1 MIRDPGPIHNIGF
14 SVTSRD
20 IPTNEGETEGVA
32 PNSGF
37 VARALNDH
45 PIMRFFSATALTM
58 VGAVAASRVTKSGG
72 VRLAKYVQDRAD
84 DGSTYATS
92 IVKSVTDIRR
102 HLDELQGVSRQIDG
116 VDDPY
121 SKLIYKVD
129 GTRGDEYVTGYEGV
143 KSERFGYTFLTK
155 AERQQAG
162 GGRFNEPAAVWSFRD
177 ALQQRLVRAGRRLP
191 YELPAMYGV
200 QRGITDPLF
209 GDRDAEDRKI
219 KWYNPA
225 DVIADFTKQSVTN
238 LATMIL
244 PFEFA
249 GAAASAGR
257 SSLHTLRYSVNDMR
271 RLTGFKKTMH
281 EGFLDAN
288 ELLREVGHDFAT
300 LTDRFLRTSAQ
311 SSGALSAAA
320 DTFKNQTGLVQ
331 TLHSLRSGRKNAVN
345 AARSANA
352 SKRQIKMTDFKATVF
367 GYTDSSGQNYKG
379 VLDLIPAF
387 RGMRE
392 SLKVGAKE
400 FKKTGYAYDAMEN
413 SVAFNNVLSNS
424 KSAPFFKSQ
433 KDLLDS
439 INRIQ
444 SGHKSRI
451 SDLAT
456 GLRILGGGGPGDKS
470 FAVSDFAMG
479 QKRDAFKDLIEQQ
492 LISSGVGKTDARQ
505 FVDYLKVTVPKSGS
519 NATNIVSIGKT
530 KIYGAGTTEQG
541 IAEDFAATILK
552 RYKGIK
558 NGGAIEA
565 ALGQDAKKALLNAIE
580 DAKGVYLS
588 SDFQKNLKNS
598 IQRNWNTFHRND
610 LADIASTVMKPQ
622 KAQYQDFVG
631 IHNLS
636 AAKQQFL
643 QRKTAQVLGV
653 PLKKTDGSLV
663 ADDVVNN
670 ALANKGFDP
679 TNFTDLRAFLIKN
692 RQMTSGVMG
701 GGFNLFGLQSV
712 TVNEAQS
719 RGFFKHMRP
728 QEQKIVN
735 QLAVRQ
741 ALDDPVSS
749 SIGFSKLDGVYKTA
763 SGKFLDFT
771 SVKSTF
777 SRTANFFA
785 SEFQIPILGFNPADL
800 FGYRSF
806 SEMAR
811 RSPVQYM
818 SGRDVQPFLGGQSR
832 GDFGIWFKTG
842 GTKGKI
848 ISYQKDQLS
857 GAVFGRTL
865 EGAYRGVPTNSV
877 DLLSRQARLASGMEG
892 ETIDQIKGASRS
904 RLKRRLS
911 IDSEQPNSL
920 FGLASRFNRRA
931 SDPGNPVVLSKLLR
945 GEQVQ
950 YGSRKIRL
958 NTTQQ
963 GVNIVD
969 DTGNIVDDFIEDDIL
984 QAYDSLRRRTFEYG
998 IPDPV
1003 MARLEAMDPQSFSYL
1018 GKTVGGLKSQSDIVS
1033 FAEEIMRAE
1042 SLVAQRLKGMGYDP
1056 SYVLTS
1062 GSRIRNILQ
1071 DADLTAVSR
1080 NFDKSPT
1087 INTRLDEL
1095 KNEIFRYISQVNPML
1110 NAGGGKIDM
1119 VSNLTNLQKAVDD
1132 LVAQGVISSAQRTE
1146 AQAAGLSTLFNISA
1160 FSTFKGAATGTLN
1173 ARQNIAQLRQHVN
1186 AVPELGKLFDPFLK
1200 GEIGQVSSSIRKRF
1214 SPLISPLKR
1223 RFGVAPYEM
1232 DNLAVDPLGSSGGF
1246 TAVPTFG
1253 TTFGRDPFAAISSAL
1268 GINTY
1273 SNPAAYSGASVPVAH
1288 SVERLNRYFGT
1299 LGMQLDV
1306 SDFKGPLDLFARGMV
1321 GKRVLPL
1328 YAAGTTAFTVD
1339 RTLGGM
1345 VNGEDQTGET
1355 VYSPLIMG
1363 QIARGVVEGQALAA
1377 GITPGGMS
1385 YSEKKEQ
1392 LVEGEVP
1399 IRQGRFWP
1407 LGNTPFEGGKVMYY
1421 RPSWY
1426 KKLQG
1431 GALFTSDTYGSPMEK
1446 FLFYNDISPLR
1457 PLDPY
1462 RFERK
1467 HYQDR
1472 PYPVTGE
1479 YFSGPFGPIT
1489 PIANATIGKLLKP
1502 QLRMHGEETAA
1513 GLANYVRAGEFG
1525 AFDASA
1531 YMATGTGGFGYG
1543 GGVSG
1548 GAVIA
1553 GSVGAGSG
1561 PGGFGIGQTNAAL
1574 AANAGSRN
1582 LAAGRVRAGISDFN
1596 AGLVNASYGPPKVS
1610 GIMQPNLV
1618 AAGAPIGPES
1628 LSYQAGEI
1636 GYRIQEM
1643 AGIYGFGFASMR
1655 EAFGF
1660 GEGDFEPQRSV
1671 LQSASKAYGS
1681 SRSFWDLN
1689 LGGLGDVPLPS
1700 RDALGNL
1707 EFSEI
1712 VRRFV
1717 PKDRKGIDYINPI
1730 ANTMGMEHPFL
1741 PGADYFTNF
1750 KTGDPFTKVQEGE
1763 IRLPG
1768 VGYERFNQ
1776 LYGDEI
1782 NRYGPV
1788 NQLDI
1793 LADVAPYSKQFKTLN
1808 RQIDKM
1814 GLSPEERIKVQEIRS
1829 QVETTTRKYDFED
1842 YKYKGS
1848 SPGELGISG
1857 TQYAIGRVGE
1867 YIAHTD
1873 NFIVHK
1879 FGGKRTAIEDWER
1892 RNVYGATFP
1901 EWSRPYE
1908 GFIEPMVNRATQRNP
1923 IVAGAALA
1931 TAGAL
1936 FARTPR
1942 ARLFG
1947 SVVGGTV
1954 GVGASLVGNISE
1966 MVTGDRFLPQQRK
1979 QELALEEYTD
1989 ILSYVKN
1996 TKLAAEA
2003 QAAGDGRA
2011 AVQFRM
2017 AAKRTMYGADI
2028 YGGDIDTL
2036 ALAVPK
2042 RKREH
2047 FKAMIGAPVEDR
2059 ERILSTA
2066 GRLERRIY
2074 QAAWGMRVEKRPELQ
2089 EYFERHELPDASWEG
2104 WHPNTNLD
2112 HVKIKMG
2119 QSMGLEMSQM
2129 GYYPQQIKQAN
2140 LANPSYPEIFGGTR
2154 NNSMLDNIRQMM
2166 SSMGLSGSVTP
2177 VMTPFGSDQVNV
2189 YAGVG

>member
-1 MIRDPGPIHNIGF
+1 
-14 SVTSRD
+14 
-20 IPTNEGETEGVA
+20 
-32 PNSGF
+32 
-37 VARALNDH
+37 
-45 PIMRFFSATALTM
+45 M
-58 VGAVAASRVTKSGG
+58 VGAVAASKLTRSGG
-72 VRLAKYVQDRAD
+72 IKLAKFAQQKAD
-84 DGSTYATS
+84 NGSTYATS

-102 HLDELQGVSRQIDG
+102 HLDELQGVTRQIDSP
-116 VDDPY
+116 DDPY
-121 SKLIYKVD
+121 SKIIHTIK
-129 GTRGDEYVTGYEGV
+129 GTHGDEFLTGYEGI

-162 GGRFNEPAAVWSFRD
+162 TGSFNEPAAVWEFRD

-209 GDRDAEDRKI
+209 GEREAEDRKI

-271 RLTGFKKTMH
+271 RLTGFKKVMH
-281 EGFLDAN
+281 ENFIDTT

-300 LTDRFLRTSAQ
+300 LTDKFLRTSAQ

-320 DTFKNQTGLVQ
+320 DAFTNQAGLVQ
-331 TLHSLRSGRKNAVN
+331 TLHSLRTGRDSAVK
-345 AARSANA
+345 AARAAGA
-352 SKRQIKMTDFKATVF
+352 SKRQIKATDFKATVF
-367 GYTDSSGQNYKG
+367 GYTDPTSQQTYRGI
-379 VLDLIPAF
+379 LDLIPAY
-387 RGMRE
+387 RGIGE

-400 FKKTGYAYDAMEN
+400 FKKTGFAYDAMEN
-413 SVAFNNVLSNS
+413 SVAFNRVLSQ
-424 KSAPFFKSQ
+424 Q
-433 KDLLDS
+433 KHIFSGSDDLLNS
-439 INRIQ
+439 INKIQ
-444 SGHKSRI
+444 SQHKSRI

-456 GLRILGGGGPGDKS
+456 GLRALGAGGPGDKS
-470 FAVSDFAMG
+470 FGISDFAKG

-492 LISSGVGKTDARQ
+492 LISTGVGKTDARQ
-505 FVDYLKVTVPKSGS
+505 FVDYLKVNIPKSGS
-519 NATNIVSIGKT
+519 DATNVVSIGKT
-530 KIYGAGTTEQG
+530 KIYGAGSTERE
-541 IAEDFAATILK
+541 IAEDFASTILK
-552 RYKGIK
+552 RYRGIK
-558 NGGAIEA
+558 NGGAVEA
-565 ALGQDAKKALLNAIE
+565 ALGQDANKALLNAIE
-580 DAKGVYLS
+580 DARGVYLS
-588 SDFQKNLKNS
+588 ADFQKNLKNS
-598 IQRNWNTFHRND
+598 IEKNWNTFHRND
-610 LADIASTVMKPQ
+610 LADIASTVMRPQ

-653 PLKKTDGSLV
+653 PLKKSDGSLV
-663 ADDVVNN
+663 ADDVVNK

-679 TNFTDLRAFLIKN
+679 NNFVDLRAFLIKN

-763 SGKFLDFT
+763 SGKLLDFT
-771 SVKSTF
+771 AVKSTF

-832 GDFGIWFKTG
+832 GDFGIWFKKG
-842 GTKGKI
+842 GTKGNI
-848 ISYQKDQLS
+848 IAYEKDQMS

-865 EGAYRGVPTNSV
+865 AGAYRGVPTDSV

-892 ETIDQIKGASRS
+892 ETIDQIKGNSGSRF
-904 RLKRRLS
+904 LNKILGEENALKFKRRLS

-920 FGLASRFNRRA
+920 FGLASRFNRR
-931 SDPGNPVVLSKLLR
+931 SYDPGNPVVLSKLLK
-945 GEQVQ
+945 GERVK
-950 YGSRKIRL
+950 YGSRQL
-958 NTTQQ
+958 
-963 GVNIVD
+963 GL
-969 DTGNIVDDFIEDDIL
+969 DDFAEEDIIK
-984 QAYDSLRRRTFEYG
+984 AYDSLRRRSFEYG
-998 IPDPV
+998 VPMPV
-1003 MARLEAMDPQSFSYL
+1003 IQELEKRSPQAFSYL
-1018 GKTVGGLKSQSDIVS
+1018 GRRVSGLQSQSQVVS
-1033 FAEEIMRAE
+1033 FAEDILAAE
-1042 SLVAQRLKGMGYDP
+1042 SLVAKQLRASGYDP
-1056 SYVLTS
+1056 DYILQS

-1071 DADLTAVSR
+1071 DADLSAVSR
-1080 NFDKSPT
+1080 RFDKSPT

-1110 NAGGGKIDM
+1110 NAGTGKVDM
-1119 VSNLTNLQKAVDD
+1119 ISNLTNLQKAVDD
-1132 LVAQGVISSAQRTE
+1132 LVARGVISSAQRTE

-1160 FSTFKGAATGTLN
+1160 FSTFRGSATGTLN
-1173 ARQNIAQLRQHVN
+1173 ARRNIAELRSHVG
-1186 AVPELGKLFDPFLK
+1186 AVPELGKLFDPFTK
-1200 GEIGQVSSSIRKRF
+1200 GEIGQVSSSIRKKF

-1232 DNLAVDPLGSSGGF
+1232 DDLSVDALGSSGGF

-1253 TTFGRDPFAAISSAL
+1253 TTFGRDPFAAIASAL

-1363 QIARGVVEGQALAA
+1363 NIARGVVEGQALAA
-1377 GITPGGMS
+1377 GITPGGMT

-1426 KKLQG
+1426 RKLQG

-1467 HYQDR
+1467 HYEDR

-1489 PIANATIGKLLKP
+1489 PIANATIGKILKP
-1502 QLRMHGEETAA
+1502 QIRMHEEETAA

-1531 YMATGTGGFGYG
+1531 YMATGAGGFGYG
-1543 GGVSG
+1543 AGVAGAAPISIGTAVGG
-1548 GAVIA
+1548 GA
-1553 GSVGAGSG
+1553 
-1561 PGGFGIGQTNAAL
+1561 GGFGISQTNAAL

-1582 LAAGRVRAGISDFN
+1582 LAAGSVRAGISDFN
-1596 AGLVNASYGPPKVS
+1596 AGLINASYGPPKVS
-1610 GIMQPNLV
+1610 GIMQPNLI

-1628 LSYQAGEI
+1628 LAYQAGEI

-1730 ANTMGMEHPFL
+1730 ANTMGMQHPFL

-1776 LYGDEI
+1776 LYGDNI

-1814 GLSPEERIKVQEIRS
+1814 GLSPEERIRVQDIRS

-1842 YKYKGS
+1842 YRYKGS
-1848 SPGELGISG
+1848 SPEELGISG
-1857 TQYAIGRVGE
+1857 TQYALGRVGE

-1873 NFIVHK
+1873 NFIIHK
-1879 FGGKRTAIEDWER
+1879 FGGKRNAVEDWER

-1908 GFIEPMVNRATQRNP
+1908 SFIEPMVNRATQRNP
-1923 IVAGAALA
+1923 VVAGAALA

-1947 SVVGGTV
+1947 SVVGGAV
-1954 GVGASLVGNISE
+1954 GVGASLVGNVTE
-1966 MVTGDRFLPQQRK
+1966 AVTGDRFLPQERK
-1979 QELALEEYTD
+1979 KELALEEYTD
-1989 ILSYVKN
+1989 ILNYVKN

-2003 QAAGDGRA
+2003 QAAGNGRA

-2028 YGGDIDTL
+2028 YGGDVDTL

-2089 EYFERHELPDASWEG
+2089 EYFSRHELPDASWEG

-2166 SSMGLSGSVTP
+2166 SSIGLSGSVTP